1 LHSEPAFAANPIA
14 GTGSKYGKVLAALGF
29 VDHPRF
35 VVKNDGN
42 PVVQRRAMV
51 IQFPDVWRQAASF
64 VPPESL
70 NIPPEPIPLKE
81 S

>member
-1 LHSEPAFAANPIA
+1 MKPL
-14 GTGSKYGKVLAALGF
+14 KVLAALGF